1 MPALLL
7 LSFALLQASAPN
19 ARDVVRA
26 IDEAV
31 DRGRLDSVEAAWRG
45 GQARNIQQRTQSL
58 ARAKIALYRYR
69 FADAEKSLHDL
80 RGSSLGDHVARYA
93 AFELARVKLAQ
104 GYAAEASPLL
114 LQVERA
120 ARLAGDSLLVFDA
133 IIARAHA
140 LAVSVNPA
148 AGLALVDSAPPIDG
162 TNPRAAVARQFRR
175 GRLLALTGDHRLSRE
190 VLHRAVGQ
198 ANAIGLA
205 RTEARCRLA
214 LLASFVYAGQTDSVR
229 AQFRAIEALVD
240 RTGDLES
247 GAVARQWVGT
257 YAVSL
262 GEAAWARDQLDSA
275 VTLARLTR
283 TDDVLAWAAY
293 ALTNLA
299 LEFRDAKDAASWLA
313 LSDSLMRARG
323 DASGIAAVV
332 ALESQV
338 AWQRGDYE
346 ASLRMAD
353 SSIAMT
359 TRSGLAAHLVSA
371 YEHHRWTALRLGRFG
386 AAEQSLA
393 RRRDI
398 TSRHQL
404 RGYEPALHRAEAE
417 HALWNGEFARADSLF
432 AAFSAALQ
440 PTQFAL
446 KHDVLLYRAQ
456 GKASTGDIANAE
468 RFARQAGNEYLR
480 WRASITD
487 PDDRKRAAQSSNA
500 FGDAYGLPRLIAE
513 LVRRGRAETA
523 LELSEQ
529 RRALGLRDALALAL
543 PENRSQQSAGNDS
556 VTDVRVDIRRLQL
569 SIPDRQT
576 AVVEYVLG
584 VGDAPTTMLV
594 ATRDTVAGFDLGPV
608 RTLAALVTRFSSL
621 LEARRDARQLARDL
635 GDRLIEP
642 ARAVLGRDVTRLVI
656 VPDGAL
662 NLLPFDAL
670 LLRDGRFVLDAYETW
685 LAPSFAIASSWWRQP
700 SPMESSR
707 PSLVFGDPAYQR
719 TSLPAFRA
727 AFRRPALEL
736 PRLPA
741 SGREA
746 QSVARWLGNA
756 DLALGAQ
763 ASEARLKKASGR
775 EMSVLHLASHAVV
788 DDWSSER
795 SFIALAPGDGEDGI
809 VRAVDLA
816 ALGVRAKLVVLSACR
831 TARGEVIGG
840 EGVQSL
846 GLPFLEQGTRAV
858 IATSWTVAD
867 RHALTLTDR
876 LYRSLSAGVPVGSAL
891 YQAKRTL
898 KAAGASASEWGA
910 YTLLGDGLLRF
921 AARGAN

>member
-1 MPALLL
+1 M
-7 LSFALLQASAPN
+7 
-19 ARDVVRA
+19 VRA
-26 IDEAV
+26 IDLAV
-31 DRGRLDSVEAAWRG
+31 DRGRLDSVNAAWRTQPPRG
-45 GQARNIQQRTQSL
+45 VQPRTRSL
-58 ARAKIALYRYR
+58 VRAKIALYRYR
-69 FADAEKSLHDL
+69 FADAEESLRDL
-80 RGSSLGDHVARYA
+80 RGASLGDDVARYA
-93 AFELARVKLAQ
+93 ALELARLKLAQ
-104 GYAAEASPLL
+104 GYANQALPLL
-114 LQVERA
+114 LQAEQA
-120 ARLAGDSLLVFDA
+120 ARQARDSLMVFDA
-133 IIARAHA
+133 MIARAHA
-140 LAVSVNPA
+140 IAVSVSPA
-148 AGLALVDSAPPIDG
+148 AGLSVVDSAPPVDG
-162 TNPRAAVARQFRR
+162 TDIRAAVARLFRR

-190 VLHRAVGQ
+190 TLHRAVAQ
-198 ANAIGLA
+198 ANANGLA
-205 RTEARCRLA
+205 RTETRCRLA

-247 GAVARQWVGT
+247 SAVARQWVGT
-257 YAVSL
+257 YVVSL

-283 TDDVLAWAAY
+283 MDDVLAWAAY

-299 LEFRDAKDAASWLA
+299 MEFRDAKDAASWLA

-346 ASLRMAD
+346 SSLRMAD
-353 SSIAMT
+353 SAIALT

-371 YEHHRWTALRLGRFG
+371 YEHHRWTALRLGRFT

-393 RRRDI
+393 RRRDL

-404 RGYEPALHRAEAE
+404 RGYEPSLRRAEAE
-417 HALWNGEFARADSLF
+417 HALWSGDFARADSLF
-432 AAFSAALQ
+432 AAFGATLH

-456 GKASTGDIANAE
+456 SKASTGDIATAE
-468 RFARQAGNEYLR
+468 RFARQAGGEYLR

-487 PDDRKRAAQSSNA
+487 PNDRRRAAQSSNA

-529 RRALGLRDALALAL
+529 RRALGLRDALALGL
-543 PENRSQQSAGNDS
+543 PENQSQRSAGNDS
-556 VTDVRVDIRRLQL
+556 LTDVRVNVRRLQAA
-569 SIPDRQT
+569 IPDRQT

-584 VGDAPTTMLV
+584 VGDSPTTMLV

-621 LEARRDARQLARDL
+621 LEARRDARQLAREL

-656 VPDGAL
+656 VPDGVL
-662 NLLPFDAL
+662 NIVPFDAL

-685 LAPSFAIASSWWRQP
+685 LAPSLAIASSWWRQP
-700 SPMESSR
+700 SAMVANR

-719 TSLPAFRA
+719 TSVPVFRA

-746 QSVARWLGNA
+746 QSVARWLGNTE
-756 DLALGAQ
+756 LALGAQ

-775 EMSVLHLASHAVV
+775 DMSVLHLASHAVV

-795 SFIALAPGDGEDGI
+795 SFIALAPGDGDDGI
-809 VRAVDLA
+809 VRAADLA

-846 GLPFLEQGTRAV
+846 GQPFLEQGTRAV
-858 IATSWTVAD
+858 VATAWAVAD

-876 LYRSLSAGVPVGSAL
+876 LYRGLSAGVPVGSAL
-891 YQAKRTL
+891 HQAKRAL
-898 KAAGASASEWGA
+898 KAAGVSSSEWGA
-910 YTLLGDGLLRF
+910 YTLLGDGLLRV
-921 AARGAN
+921 AANRAN